1 MEIAKELHYI
11 QRIGSLGCTHKQT
24 KNNVYVIIKDS
35 NVLCDSLIFPLT
47 LAQKPYLE
55 TRPENGWI
63 ARQVPVYQ
71 QPNHPPQSMTPQVAL
86 ALLTTPQKVKV
97 KFWKQWVFLFLEFL
111 RVCYYLHLEVQI

>member
-1 MEIAKELHYI
+1 MFI
-11 QRIGSLGCTHKQT
+11 
-24 KNNVYVIIKDS
+24 NVIIKDL

-111 RVCYYLHLEVQI
+111 RVCYYLYLEVQTKFVKKSWFPMIRVDDWVWGRL